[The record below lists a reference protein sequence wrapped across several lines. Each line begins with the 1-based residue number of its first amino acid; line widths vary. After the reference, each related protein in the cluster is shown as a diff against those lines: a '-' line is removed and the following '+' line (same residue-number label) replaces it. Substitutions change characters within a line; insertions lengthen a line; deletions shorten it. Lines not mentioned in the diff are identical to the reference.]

1 MVFDSETYSIKRGYF
16 MVNLIRKKDPG
27 GDDTSAAFYTVDAT
41 GESGVNQT
49 ALAVLTGVTQQAI
62 SNLEKTL
69 TSRAPSKY
77 LEPFVGKRLTL
88 TSSEEDDLTVD
99 GVPAGNLKIY
109 TAVFTAAVIRHYDR
123 LGYEVAQYSADQFM
137 EMGVNAWIQSVTGWS
152 KTETQRS
159 YIPYWYQRLSLFTAK
174 TRIPDGWWS
183 AFEELA
189 KMMREMEGFGY
200 VLPDVSPTTGAKI
213 TPDISVGQL
222 FCKHM
227 RANGYD
233 VDGTVQK
240 YMHHYPDGRSVDANI
255 YPDSWIMEFRA
266 WFNTVWKRERLI
278 KYLGDRDPEALP
290 SIALLLGL
298 PEADS

>member
-1 MVFDSETYSIKRGYF
+1 MI
-16 MVNLIRKKDPG
+16 NLVRNKD
-27 GDDTSAAFYTVDAT
+27 GDDNSSAFYTVQDT

-49 ALAVLTGVTQQAI
+49 ALAVLVGVSRQAI
-62 SNLEKTL
+62 IRLEETL
-69 TSRAPSKY
+69 VTKAPSKY
-77 LEPFVGKRLTL
+77 LEPFIGKCLTL
-88 TSSEEDDLTVD
+88 VTNEDSATVN

-109 TAVFTAAVIRHYDR
+109 TAAFTAAVIRHYDR
-123 LGYEVAQYSADQFM
+123 LGNDVAQYSADQFM
-137 EMGVNAWIQSVTGWS
+137 EMGVNAWIQSITGWS
-152 KTETQRS
+152 KIETQRS

-200 VLPDVSPTTGAKI
+200 VLPDVSPTTGQKI

-227 RANGYD
+227 RANGHD

-255 YPDSWIMEFRA
+255 YPDSWIVEFRA
-266 WFNTVWKRERLI
+266 WFNTVWKQERLI

-298 PEADS
+298 PEGDS